1 MQSLAWYDSQTQVD
15 SSQTGDYILIV
26 TWHNWT
32 SALLAPTSDYRR
44 VIELCACVLFVRTA
58 VSRTEQSGVVHL
70 RMRTL
75 SIKSTIPTSEQQE
88 KKTHSISVWVLAE
101 CKFRNFVCGW
111 FMELWGLQKQGGG
124 RVSAV
129 SGFNAKGRRKKALFI
144 SVTWFFST
152 GLQCHI
158 ASLLKIQHMES
169 KAGLV
174 WEAP

>member
-26 TWHNWT
+26 TRHKWT

-44 VIELCACVLFVRTA
+44 VIELCACVRFVRTA
-58 VSRTEQSGVVHL
+58 VSRIEQSGVVHL

-88 KKTHSISVWVLAE
+88 KNTQHLSMGSASSGTLSVVDLWSFE
-101 CKFRNFVCGW
+101 VCRSR
-111 FMELWGLQKQGGG
+111 EVVESLQSLDLMPREGG
-124 RVSAV
+124 
-129 SGFNAKGRRKKALFI
+129 KKALFI

-169 KAGLV
+169 KPGLV
-174 WEAP
+174 WEAQ